1 VTVTGTG
8 FVPGAKVYFG
18 THRSSSV
25 TIISLGVRRGRVGPR
40 SGRGEHD
47 MKGGSVADTIL
58 GPVDYLAVEWPGR
71 HVTGEGFR
79 LLMDLVDR
87 EIVRVLDLL
96 FIAKDADGNVSTVDV
111 SEVEH
116 SDALDERLW
125 GLSSGLLDQ
134 SDIDEV
140 AAAIEPGNLA
150 GILVYENVWAVPM
163 WTALDRSSARLV
175 GAGRIVADDLIAAL
189 DAPDPV

>member
-1 VTVTGTG
+1 
-8 FVPGAKVYFG
+8 
-18 THRSSSV
+18 
-25 TIISLGVRRGRVGPR
+25 LLQRRRRAALEYGLWDAPELD
-40 SGRGEHD
+40 RGE
-47 MKGGSVADTIL
+47 MSFVGDTIL
-58 GPVDYLAVEWPGR
+58 GPVDYLAVEWPER

-96 FIAKDADGNVSTVDV
+96 FIAKDTDGKVSKVDV
-111 SEVEH
+111 ADVEH
-116 SDALDERLW
+116 SDALDTRLW

-140 AAAIEPGNLA
+140 AAAIKPGSLA

-163 WTALDRSSARLV
+163 WTALDRSAARLV
-175 GAGRIVADDLIAAL
+175 GAGRIGADDLMAAL
-189 DAPDPV
+189 DAPDPA

>member
-1 VTVTGTG
+1 M
-8 FVPGAKVYFG
+8 
-18 THRSSSV
+18 
-25 TIISLGVRRGRVGPR
+25 
-40 SGRGEHD
+40 GE
-47 MKGGSVADTIL
+47 TIL
-58 GPVDYLAVEWPGR
+58 GPIDYLAVEWPGR

-79 LLMDLVDR
+79 LLMDLVDH

-96 FIAKDADGNVSTVDV
+96 FIAKGADGKVSKVDV
-111 SEVEH
+111 ADVEH

-140 AAAIEPGNLA
+140 ASAIGPGSLA

-163 WTALDRSSARLV
+163 WTAIDRSSARLV
-175 GAGRIVADDLIAAL
+175 GAGRIVADELIAAL
-189 DAPDPV
+189 DALDRA

>member
-1 VTVTGTG
+1 MGC
-8 FVPGAKVYFG
+8 
-18 THRSSSV
+18 
-25 TIISLGVRRGRVGPR
+25 VG
-40 SGRGEHD
+40 
-47 MKGGSVADTIL
+47 DTIL
-58 GPVDYLAVEWPGR
+58 GPIDYLAVEWPGR
-71 HVTGEGFR
+71 QVTGEGFR

-96 FIAKDADGNVSTVDV
+96 FIAKDADGKVSKVDV
-111 SEVEH
+111 DDVEH
-116 SDALDERLW
+116 ADALDTRLW

-140 AAAIEPGNLA
+140 ASAIEPGSLA

-175 GAGRIVADDLIAAL
+175 GAGRVGADDLIAAL
-189 DAPDPV
+189 DAPDPA